1 MTLTLSTR
9 TGTVTI
15 TGDLPY
21 LRLYRDM
28 LLSGLPTLPL
38 SLKVT
43 R

>member
-1 MTLTLSTR
+1 MTLRLSTR

-15 TGDLPY
+15 TGSKGECRLLRDL
-21 LRLYRDM
+21 